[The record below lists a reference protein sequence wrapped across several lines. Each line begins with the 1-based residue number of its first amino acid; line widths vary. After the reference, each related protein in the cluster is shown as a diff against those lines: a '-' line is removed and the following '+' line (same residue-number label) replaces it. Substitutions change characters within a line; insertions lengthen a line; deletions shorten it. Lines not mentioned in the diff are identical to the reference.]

1 MRKKGAGV
9 GHLRPAKHNLLEWIG
24 VSSVR
29 SMPLYEYKCQSC
41 GEKFEVIQ
49 KFSDTPLAVHDKCG
63 GAVERLISPS
73 ALKFKGSGWYVTDY
87 AGSGNGKS
95 QSAKDGNK
103 DSNKDGGKDSS
114 KDGKKDSNKDSSP
127 AKETASKS
135 ETKPSSTTTPASSDK
150 KG

>member
-1 MRKKGAGV
+1 
-9 GHLRPAKHNLLEWIG
+9 
-24 VSSVR
+24 
-29 SMPLYEYKCQSC
+29 MPLYEYKCHSC

-87 AGSGNGKS
+87 AGSGNGKI

-103 DSNKDGGKDSS
+103 DSNKDGKKDSS
-114 KDGKKDSNKDSSP
+114 KDNSQAKDAP
-127 AKETASKS
+127 AKS
-135 ETKPSSTTTPASSDK
+135 ETKSSSTTTPASSDK

>member
-1 MRKKGAGV
+1 
-9 GHLRPAKHNLLEWIG
+9 
-24 VSSVR
+24 
-29 SMPLYEYKCQSC
+29 MPLYEYKCQSC
-41 GEKFEVIQ
+41 GETFEVIQ

-63 GAVERLISPS
+63 GAVERLISRS
-73 ALKFKGSGWYVTDY
+73 SLKFKGSGWYVTDY

-103 DSNKDGGKDSS
+103 DSNKDS
-114 KDGKKDSNKDSSP
+114 KKDSNKETSQ
-127 AKETASKS
+127 AKEAPAKS

>member
-1 MRKKGAGV
+1 
-9 GHLRPAKHNLLEWIG
+9 
-24 VSSVR
+24 
-29 SMPLYEYKCQSC
+29 MPLYEYKCHSC

-95 QSAKDGNK
+95 QSAKDGSKDGGK
-103 DSNKDGGKDSS
+103 DSNKDGKKDSS
-114 KDGKKDSNKDSSP
+114 KDRSP
-127 AKETASKS
+127 AKDAAATVIFA
-135 ETKPSSTTTPASSDK
+135 PA
-150 KG
+150 

>member
-1 MRKKGAGV
+1 
-9 GHLRPAKHNLLEWIG
+9 
-24 VSSVR
+24 
-29 SMPLYEYKCQSC
+29 MPLYEYKCQSC
-41 GEKFEVIQ
+41 GEKFEDIQ

-103 DSNKDGGKDSS
+103 DSNKDGGKDSN
-114 KDGKKDSNKDSSP
+114 KEGKKDSNKDSSP
-127 AKETASKS
+127 AKETAANS
-135 ETKPSSTTTPASSDK
+135 ENKPSSTTTPASSDK

>member
-1 MRKKGAGV
+1 
-9 GHLRPAKHNLLEWIG
+9 
-24 VSSVR
+24 
-29 SMPLYEYKCQSC
+29 MPLYEYKCHSC

-63 GAVERLISPS
+63 GPVERLISPS

-103 DSNKDGGKDSS
+103 DGKDGGKESGKDSG
-114 KDGKKDSNKDSSP
+114 KDGGKESKKEGSAGKDAP
-127 AKETASKS
+127 AKS
-135 ETKPSSTTTPASSDK
+135 ETKASSTPTPASSDK
-150 KG
+150 KV